1 MPHYTIELIPLGD
14 DEPLRGGVPD
24 QDTRRFANLG
34 EALQLARE
42 MYRGRNATAK
52 GFRIFNAAG
61 ELLHAWVPL
70 SSPDQDLRKQA
81 RRAPTSGRAG

>member
-14 DEPLRGGVPD
+14 HQPRAGGIPD

-34 EALQLARE
+34 EALQLGRD
-42 MYRGRNATAK
+42 MYRARNATAK

-70 SSPDQDLRKQA
+70 SSPEQDRRRERH
-81 RRAPTSGRAG
+81 RRAG

>member
-24 QDTRRFANLG
+24 QEERRFANLG
-34 EALQLARE
+34 EALQRARE
-42 MYRGRNATAK
+42 MYKARDASVK

-61 ELLHAWVPL
+61 QLLHAWTP
-70 SSPDQDLRKQA
+70 
-81 RRAPTSGRAG
+81 